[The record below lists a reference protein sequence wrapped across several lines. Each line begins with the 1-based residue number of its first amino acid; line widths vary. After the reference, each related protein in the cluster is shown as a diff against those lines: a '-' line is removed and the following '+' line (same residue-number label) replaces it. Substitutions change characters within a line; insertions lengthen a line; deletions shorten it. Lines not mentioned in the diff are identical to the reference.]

1 MKLPVSWLREY
12 VDAPEDPGAIG
23 EALTM
28 VGFELGG
35 IEGEGDDAVLDL
47 DVTTN
52 RVDAMN
58 VYGLAREVAV
68 IYDRPLRPLQL
79 SFAAAGP
86 EAAESLSVEIQD
98 PDLCPRFA
106 VRVLDVRLGPSPGWM
121 QKRLEQVGVR
131 PINNIVD
138 LSNYVMLEMGHPS
151 HAFDLARIPEGRLS
165 VRWAREDETLLTLD
179 EVERT
184 LQPRVGVVAGPRG
197 PLALA
202 GIMGGAS
209 SEVSDETR
217 TIALEAAY
225 WDPLAIRRAAKAL
238 GMHTEA
244 SHRFERGADPGGP
257 PLATAR
263 IAHLLE
269 KLGVGTTRP
278 GIIDQLPAPLTHRWI
293 RLRAA
298 RLNAVL
304 GMEVPPARGQAILS
318 GLGFVTEETD
328 PGEWRVVVPS
338 WRGDVSREADLIE
351 EVGRHHGLDKIPS
364 TIPPSIGVGRLGPGQ
379 REERLI
385 RDVLVGAG
393 LTETVQNAFV
403 EDHGSAE
410 GNPVRL
416 ANPLADHHSVLRAS
430 LVQPGLLDAL
440 ETNVRQGRRD
450 VALFE
455 LGRVFSPA
463 EPLPVEER
471 RLALL
476 LAGDARTGHWS
487 ERPRPVD
494 VFDAKGL
501 LELLF
506 ERLGAGDLALG
517 AAGSRRDILH
527 PGQSAAVVLEGEVLG
542 WMGALRPG
550 VREGREPVVVAEI
563 VLEPLLAGAG
573 TVARFE
579 PLARFPAV
587 DRDLSVLADVAEPAG
602 GIVARARSVAGEL
615 LRFVEVKDRYDRP
628 PVPEGKVSLMLS
640 LRYQH
645 PSRTLTSDE
654 VQASVEA
661 VIRELRGAGLEIRG
675 NFGKFG
681 ESGE

>member
-12 VDAPEDPGAIG
+12 VDVPEAPQAIG

-35 IEGEGDDAVLDL
+35 IEGDGDDAVLDL

-68 IYDRPLRPLQL
+68 IYDRPLRPLEL
-79 SFAAAGP
+79 SFSEAGA
-86 EAAESLSVEIQD
+86 EAGESLAVEIEA

-106 VRVLDVRLGPSPGWM
+106 ARVLDVRLGSSPEWM

-151 HAFDLARIPEGRLS
+151 HAFDLERIPSGRLH
-165 VRWAREDETLLTLD
+165 VRWAREGETLQTLD
-179 EVERT
+179 EVDRT
-184 LQPRVGVVAGPRG
+184 LTPRAGVVAGPDA

-209 SEVSDETR
+209 SEVSDGTR

-225 WDPLAIRRAAKAL
+225 WEPLLIRRAAKAL

-244 SHRFERGADPGGP
+244 SHRFERGADPNGP
-257 PLATAR
+257 PVATAR
-263 IAHLLE
+263 VAHLLE
-269 KLGVGTTRP
+269 KLGAGTTRP
-278 GIIDQLPAPLTHRWI
+278 GQIDLVPAPI
-293 RLRAA
+293 RRRQVTLRAA
-298 RLNAVL
+298 RVSAVL
-304 GMEVPPARGQAILS
+304 GTEVPPERCSEILT
-318 GLGFVTEETD
+318 GLGFETTETGA
-328 PGEWRVVVPS
+328 GEWQVAVPT

-364 TIPPSIGVGRLGPGQ
+364 TIPPSIGVGCLGPGQ
-379 REERLI
+379 REERLV

-403 EDHGSAE
+403 EDRGGE
-410 GNPVRL
+410 DPNPVRL
-416 ANPLADHHSVLRAS
+416 ANPLADHHSVLRSS

-455 LGRVFSPA
+455 VGRVFFPA
-463 EPLPVEER
+463 DPLPIEER

-476 LAGDARTGHWS
+476 LAGPARAGHWS
-487 ERPRPVD
+487 EPARPVD
-494 VFDAKGL
+494 PFDAKGL

-506 ERLGAGDLALG
+506 ERLGAGPLALDPEG
-517 AAGSRRDILH
+517 PRPDILH
-527 PGQSAAVVLEGEVLG
+527 PGQSAAVVLEGDAVG
-542 WMGALRPG
+542 WVGALRPG
-550 VREGREPVVVAEI
+550 VREGRDPVVVAEV
-563 VLEPLLAGAG
+563 VLDPLLARAG
-573 TVARFE
+573 SVARFDS
-579 PLARFPAV
+579 LARFPAV
-587 DRDLSVLADVAEPAG
+587 DRDLSVLADAAVAAG
-602 GIVARARSVAGEL
+602 GIVEKVQGAAGEL
-615 LRFVEVKDRYDRP
+615 LRLVEVKDRYDRP

-645 PSRTLTSDE
+645 ASRTLTSDE

-661 VIRELRGAGLEIRG
+661 VIRELRGAGLEIRD
-675 NFGKFG
+675 KSG

>member
-12 VDAPEDPGAIG
+12 VEAPEDPRVIG

-68 IYDRPLRPLQL
+68 IYDRPLRPLAL
-79 SFAAAGP
+79 SFAEAGP
-86 EAAESLSVEIQD
+86 EANQSLSVEIEA

-106 VRVLDVRLGPSPGWM
+106 VRVLDVRLGPSPQWM
-121 QKRLEQVGVR
+121 QRRLEQAGVR

-165 VRWAREDETLLTLD
+165 VRWAREGETLQTLD

-184 LQPRVGVVAGPRG
+184 LHPRVGVVAGLG
-197 PLALA
+197 GALALA

-217 TIALEAAY
+217 AIALEAAY

-257 PLATAR
+257 PVATAR

-269 KLGVGTTRP
+269 KLGAGTTRP
-278 GIIDQLPAPLTHRWI
+278 GIIDQRPAPLTHRRT

-298 RLNAVL
+298 RVNAVL
-304 GMEVPPARGQAILS
+304 GTEVPPARSQDILS
-318 GLGFVTEETD
+318 GLGFESEKTG

-364 TIPPSIGVGRLGPGQ
+364 TIPPSTGVGRLGAGQ
-379 REERLI
+379 REERLV

-403 EDHGSAE
+403 EEKEGGEGS
-410 GNPVRL
+410 PVRL
-416 ANPLADHHSVLRAS
+416 ANPLADHHSVLRSS
-430 LVQPGLLDAL
+430 LVQPALLEAL
-440 ETNVRQGRRD
+440 QTNVRQGRRD

-455 LGRVFSPA
+455 IGRVFFPA

-476 LAGDARTGHWS
+476 VAGNARAGDWS
-487 ERPRPVD
+487 EPPRPVD
-494 VFDAKGL
+494 PFDVKGL

-506 ERLGAGDLALG
+506 ERLGAPRLTLDVDGT
-517 AAGSRRDILH
+517 RPDILH
-527 PGQSAAVVLEGEVLG
+527 PGQSAAVLLEGMVLG

-550 VREGREPVVVAEI
+550 LHAGRDPVVVAEL
-563 VLEPLLAGAG
+563 VLDPLLARAG
-573 TVARFE
+573 EAARFE
-579 PLARFPAV
+579 PLARFPV
-587 DRDLSVLADVAEPAG
+587 VERDLSVLADASVGAG
-602 GIVARARSVAGEL
+602 RLVEKVEGAAGDL
-615 LRFVEVKDRYDRP
+615 LRLVEVKDRYVGAS
-628 PVPEGKVSLMLS
+628 VPEGKVSLMLS

-645 PSRTLTSDE
+645 PSRTLTSEE
-654 VQASVEA
+654 VQASMEA
-661 VIRELRGAGLEIRG
+661 IIRELRGAGFEIRG
-675 NFGKFG
+675 T
-681 ESGE
+681 SGE

>member
-12 VDAPEDPGAIG
+12 VDTPEDPRAIG

-35 IEGEGDDAVLDL
+35 VEGEGEDAVLDL

-68 IYDRPLRPLQL
+68 IYGRPLRPLEL
-79 SFAAAGP
+79 SFSEAGAP
-86 EAAESLSVEIQD
+86 AGESLTVEILA
-98 PDLCPRFA
+98 PELCPRFA
-106 VRVLDVRLGPSPGWM
+106 ARVLDVRLGPSPAWM

-131 PINNIVD
+131 PINNVVD

-151 HAFDLARIPEGRLS
+151 HAFDLTRIPSGRLS
-165 VRWAREDETLLTLD
+165 VRWAREGERLSTLD
-179 EVERT
+179 GVERT
-184 LQPRVGVVAGPRG
+184 LTPRIGVVAGPKG

-202 GIMGGAS
+202 GVMGGAS
-209 SEVSDETR
+209 SEVGEATR

-244 SHRFERGADPGGP
+244 SHRFERGADPAGP
-257 PLATAR
+257 PVATAR

-269 KLGVGTTRP
+269 KLEAGTTRP
-278 GIIDQLPAPLTHRWI
+278 GMIDEVPAPIERRPV

-298 RLNAVL
+298 RVRAVL
-304 GMEVPPARGQAILS
+304 GTEVPPARCAEILS
-318 GLGFVTEETD
+318 GLGFESDENG
-328 PGEWRVVVPS
+328 PGEWQVAVPT

-379 REERLI
+379 REERLV

-403 EDHGSAE
+403 EDHESAE

-416 ANPLADHHSVLRAS
+416 ANPLADHHSVLRTS

-455 LGRVFSPA
+455 LGRVFFPA

-476 LAGDARTGHWS
+476 LAGDARTSHWS
-487 ERPRPVD
+487 KRPRPVD

-517 AAGSRRDILH
+517 AAGPRPDILH
-527 PGQSAAVVLEGEVLG
+527 PGQSAAVVREGEVLG

-550 VREGREPVVVAEI
+550 VREGRDPVVVAEI
-563 VLEPLLAGAG
+563 VLDPLLAGAG
-573 TVARFE
+573 PVTRFE

-587 DRDLSVLADVAEPAG
+587 DRDLSVLADFTEPAG
-602 GIVARARSVAGEL
+602 GIVERARRVAGEL

-675 NFGKFG
+675 KFG

>member
-12 VDAPEDPGAIG
+12 VDAPEDPGRIG
-23 EALTM
+23 EDLTM
-28 VGFELGG
+28 VGFEFGG
-35 IEGEGDDAVLDL
+35 VEGEGDDAVLDL

-58 VYGLAREVAV
+58 VYGLAREMAV
-68 IYDRPLRPLQL
+68 IYGRSLRPLEL
-79 SFAAAGP
+79 SFSETGAEGG
-86 EAAESLSVEIQD
+86 ESLAVKIEA
-98 PDLCPRFA
+98 PDLCPRFVA
-106 VRVLDVRLGPSPGWM
+106 RVLDVRLGPSPEWM

-151 HAFDLARIPEGRLS
+151 HAFDLARIPSGRLN
-165 VRWAREDETLLTLD
+165 VRWARDGEELQTLD
-179 EVERT
+179 EVDRKLT
-184 LQPRVGVVAGPRG
+184 PRVGVVAGPDAA
-197 PLALA
+197 LALA

-225 WDPLAIRRAAKAL
+225 WEPLVIRRAAKAL

-244 SHRFERGADPGGP
+244 SHRFERGADPNGP
-257 PLATAR
+257 PVATAR
-263 IAHLLE
+263 VAHLLE
-269 KLGVGTTRP
+269 KLGAGTTRP
-278 GIIDQLPAPLTHRWI
+278 GQIDVVPAPIGR
-293 RLRAA
+293 RQVALRAA
-298 RLNAVL
+298 RVSAVL
-304 GMEVPPARGQAILS
+304 GTDVPPRRCHEILS
-318 GLGFVTEETD
+318 GLGFETTETG
-328 PGEWRVVVPS
+328 PGQWQVAVPT

-351 EVGRHHGLDKIPS
+351 EVGRHHGLDKISS
-364 TIPPSIGVGRLGPGQ
+364 TIPPSISVGRLGPGQ
-379 REERLI
+379 REERLV

-403 EDHGSAE
+403 EDHGGQG

-416 ANPLADHHSVLRAS
+416 ANPLADHHSVLRSS
-430 LVQPGLLDAL
+430 LVVPGLLDAL

-455 LGRVFSPA
+455 VGRVFFPA

-476 LAGDARTGHWS
+476 LAGPARAGHWS
-487 ERPRPVD
+487 EPARPVD
-494 VFDAKGL
+494 AFDAKGL

-506 ERLGAGDLALG
+506 ERLGAGLLVLDTDG
-517 AAGSRRDILH
+517 PRPDILH
-527 PGQSAAVVLEGEVLG
+527 PGQSAAVVFEGEAIG

-550 VREGREPVVVAEI
+550 VREGRDPVVVAEV
-563 VLEPLLAGAG
+563 VLDPLLAGAG
-573 TVARFE
+573 TVVRFDS
-579 PLARFPAV
+579 LARFPSV
-587 DRDLSVLADVAEPAG
+587 DRDLSVLADAAVAAG
-602 GIVARARSVAGEL
+602 GIVEKVQGAAGEL
-615 LRFVEVKDRYDRP
+615 LRLVEVKDRYDQP

-645 PSRTLTSDE
+645 RSRTLTSDE

-661 VIRELRGAGLEIRG
+661 VIRELRNAGLEIRG
-675 NFGKFG
+675 
-681 ESGE
+681 E